1 MAIVAVDHVG
11 IVVSSLERSIPW
23 WSRLLGAEPFQRMTV
38 LAADTED
45 RIGRIV
51 GYPGCDLS
59 AAAWALPGGTV
70 LEMLEY
76 HVPSPGHVD
85 METFNAGNSH
95 LCLQTT
101 DIRADLERMRPVAD
115 LRSPGPIGIAEGPG
129 AGKLVAYLR
138 DPDGIT
144 VELVQQPPS
153 GRAFDRFSPYADPLD
168 GSRVMTP
175 PERADR

>member
-1 MAIVAVDHVG
+1 MPIVAVDHVG
-11 IVVSSLERSIPW
+11 IVVSSLDRSIPW
-23 WSRLLGAEPFQRMTV
+23 WSRLLGAEPFQRVTV
-38 LAADTED
+38 RAADTDD

-76 HVPSPGHVD
+76 HVPPPGRVD

-101 DIRADLERMRPVAD
+101 DIRADLERMRDIAE
-115 LRSPGPIGIAEGPG
+115 LRSADAVGISDGPL

-138 DPDGIT
+138 DPDGIS
-144 VELVQQPPS
+144 VELVQQPPA
-153 GRAFDRFSPYADPLD
+153 GRAFDRFSPYADPLA
-168 GSRVMTP
+168 GSRETTAPVRE
-175 PERADR
+175 ER